1 MLAET
6 PHYDFYMNGNNVI
19 LLILLLIWIH
29 IDSWPSILAETPHMK
44 HPAAV
49 KELQVELGMY
59 IIIICSGDCLILV
72 SLVLIS
78 FNGPRPH

>member
-1 MLAET
+1 MLADT
-6 PHYDFYMNGNNVI
+6 PHHDFYMNGNNII
-19 LLILLLIWIH
+19 LLILLLIW
-29 IDSWPSILAETPHMK
+29 IDSWPSILAETPHMN

>member
-1 MLAET
+1 
-6 PHYDFYMNGNNVI
+6 MNENNII

-29 IDSWPSILAETPHMK
+29 IDSWPSILAETPHMN